1 MKNRKIIIVIFIIV
15 LIIPICLM
23 GYKYLF
29 YKNFDRAIKYNDEL
43 INNKIIEDLINNKIP
58 YKQNSNG
65 FILYKSK
72 DEKIVRNII
81 KKNDLSYIDDLPKIS
96 FPDDKNRSYFIKL
109 LEN

>member
-29 YKNFDRAIKYNDEL
+29 YKNFDRAIKYNDE
-43 INNKIIEDLINNKIP
+43 LINNKIP